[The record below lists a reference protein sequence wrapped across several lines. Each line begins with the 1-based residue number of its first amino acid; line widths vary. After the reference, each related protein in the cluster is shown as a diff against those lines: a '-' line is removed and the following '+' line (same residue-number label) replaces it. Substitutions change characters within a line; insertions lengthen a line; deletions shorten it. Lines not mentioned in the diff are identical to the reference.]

1 MTKQEKEAFQV
12 LLITYLD
19 EYPEDLIDALC
30 QCVVDY
36 KEEDEV

>member
-1 MTKQEKEAFQV
+1 MTREEKEALQAS
-12 LLITYLD
+12 LITYLD

-36 KEEDEV
+36 KEENEV

>member
-1 MTKQEKEAFQV
+1 MTRQEKEALQTS
-12 LLITYLD
+12 LITYLD

-36 KEEDEV
+36 EEE